1 MQDILAEL
9 RRQTWMLTT
18 LLVLNF
24 LTLVLGNRNDVRN
37 EFRRRGSSGD
47 GPASMEK

>member
-9 RRQTWMLTT
+9 RRQTWMLKT

-24 LTLVLGNRNDVRN
+24 LTLVLG
-37 EFRRRGSSGD
+37 
-47 GPASMEK
+47 KQK